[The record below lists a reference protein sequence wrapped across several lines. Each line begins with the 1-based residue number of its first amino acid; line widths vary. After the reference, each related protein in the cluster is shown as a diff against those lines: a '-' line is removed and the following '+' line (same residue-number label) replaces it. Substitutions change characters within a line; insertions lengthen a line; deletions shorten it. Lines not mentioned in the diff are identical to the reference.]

1 MADSAGLDAQEFA
14 IAEGAIRAGHKL
26 ARSLKRKRR
35 ALRVKADAATEAA
48 DDNRRDELLARLRAV
63 ETRLNKLAVE
73 RDEQLEVVA
82 QHANAAFNNLALLNE
97 FLHGLRLPIAATPT
111 AAVQALKKAR
121 VHINIYDVVSRA
133 FNPVHDTVRSLG
145 RSIDHDGRKF
155 PLALAKAGPLKLFLR
170 KVSQYFTGRH

>member
-1 MADSAGLDAQEFA
+1 MADSADLDAQEFA
-14 IAEGAIRAGHKL
+14 VAEGAIRAGHKL
-26 ARSLKRKRR
+26 ARTLKRKLR
-35 ALRVKADAATEAA
+35 ALRARVEAT
-48 DDNRRDELLARLRAV
+48 DGNRRDELLVRLRAV
-63 ETRLNKLAVE
+63 EARLAKLAVE

-97 FLHGLRLPIAATPT
+97 FLCGLLLPMATTPT

-133 FNPVHDTVRSLG
+133 FTPLHKTVRSLG
-145 RSIDHDGRKF
+145 KSINRDGRKF

-170 KVSQYFTGRH
+170 KVRQYFTQ